1 MYYGRL
7 IFDQSHSLLPL
18 MQVFAAKLLV
28 NWLVGDSTLEEKA
41 ALPVIRMFISI
52 ILNNGDLL
60 EKEHIRCFMQT
71 M

>member
-1 MYYGRL
+1 
-7 IFDQSHSLLPL
+7 